1 MKYGVF
7 DNGVPRG
14 FYSKEIH
21 GDNIPAEAVEITDA
35 QWMELIDNPDTRRF
49 VDGQT
54 IVVNAPSDSPA
65 M

>member
-21 GDNIPAEAVEITDA
+21 GDNIPVEAVEISDA
-35 QWMELIDNPDTRRF
+35 QWMELLDNPDTRRF
-49 VDGQT
+49 EDGHI
-54 IVVNAPSDSPA
+54 IVVNASSDGLA
-65 M
+65 V